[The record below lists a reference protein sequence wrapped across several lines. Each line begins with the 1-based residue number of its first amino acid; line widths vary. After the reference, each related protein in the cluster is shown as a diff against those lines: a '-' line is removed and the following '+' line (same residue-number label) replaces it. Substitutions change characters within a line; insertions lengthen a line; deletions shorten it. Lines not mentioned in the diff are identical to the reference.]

1 MDVGDG
7 LVVVDEVDD
16 FVVDVDKSLL
26 LSFFDEIS
34 GKKLYPFSV
43 LPLIKLIAD
52 CVVVM
57 VDGLVAVDGFL
68 VVDVLIFVD
77 VLVVVDGL
85 VLVEEVDGFV
95 VVDVTDGLEVER
107 IVGCLVVID
116 KSLFFSFA
124 KEFSVAGSNKS

>member
-57 VDGLVAVDGFL
+57 VDGLVAVDCL
-68 VVDVLIFVD
+68 VV
-77 VLVVVDGL
+77 
-85 VLVEEVDGFV
+85 VEEVDGFV

-116 KSLFFSFA
+116 KYLFFSFA

>member
-1 MDVGDG
+1 M
-7 LVVVDEVDD
+7 VVVDELDD
-16 FVVDVDKSLL
+16 FVVDVDKSLF

-34 GKKLYPFSV
+34 GKKLYPLSV

-57 VDGLVAVDGFL
+57 VDGLVAVDC
-68 VVDVLIFVD
+68 
-77 VLVVVDGL
+77 LVVV
-85 VLVEEVDGFV
+85 EKVDGFA

-116 KSLFFSFA
+116 ESLFFSFA